1 MEQSSTGFLMV
12 RLMENLLEIHLGKK
26 LDRMTGL
33 MKVRALGKS
42 TAFSLDKWTGDL
54 MERKSADLKVCMLE
68 ARMELRLELMLVHS
82 KEIQLVNTTELLKEK
97 RKDKSLDELKG
108 NMTVDLRGYWR
119 EFVLGM

>member
-1 MEQSSTGFLMV
+1 
-12 RLMENLLEIHLGKK
+12 
-26 LDRMTGL
+26 
-33 MKVRALGKS
+33 
-42 TAFSLDKWTGDL
+42 
-54 MERKSADLKVCMLE
+54 
-68 ARMELRLELMLVHS
+68 LRLELMLVHS